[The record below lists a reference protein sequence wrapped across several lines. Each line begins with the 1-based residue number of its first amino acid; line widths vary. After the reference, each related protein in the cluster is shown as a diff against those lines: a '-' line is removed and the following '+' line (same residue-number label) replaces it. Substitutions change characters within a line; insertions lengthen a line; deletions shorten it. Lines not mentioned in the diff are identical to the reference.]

1 MTGLRA
7 REPGD
12 ISPGVGQFPKT
23 HPMLLVSRFL
33 SPHYA
38 AAEPPQPVPGWTPPG
53 DGMSDCH
60 DQHEMLGV
68 GIARRRLLAWERA
81 VATLR
86 PDPHQYGVRAVIDS
100 PAVSI
105 Q

>member
-7 REPGD
+7 RESGE

-23 HPMLLVSRFL
+23 RPMLLVSRFL

-38 AAEPPQPVPGWTPPG
+38 AAEPPQPVPGG
-53 DGMSDCH
+53 DAARRRNSECH

-81 VATLR
+81 AT
-86 PDPHQYGVRAVIDS
+86 
-100 PAVSI
+100 
-105 Q
+105 